1 VVAPIIVY
9 ATLTIPI
16 NIVAESAFLL
26 CKSARTS
33 GVVGKMLDN
42 VTRLLFIIMSG
53 CEKTTGGNRL
63 E

>member
-1 VVAPIIVY
+1 
-9 ATLTIPI
+9 LTIPI

-33 GVVGKMLDN
+33 GIVGKMLDN
-42 VTRLLFIIMSG
+42 VTRFPFIIMSG
-53 CEKTTGGNRL
+53 CEKTTEGNRL